1 MGWQQRQEDP
11 IFATLPSADRP
22 LPCPIQDRLLL
33 DAVSSSGSSDSGS
46 IVQLPKVA
54 SLLEMAEWV
63 EKWKVLFL
71 QNNTSPATTS
81 ATTSTTTNIVKQK

>member
-1 MGWQQRQEDP
+1 M
-11 IFATLPSADRP
+11 
-22 LPCPIQDRLLL
+22 
-33 DAVSSSGSSDSGS
+33 SSTDSGSSDSGS
-46 IVQLPKVA
+46 TVQLPKVA

-81 ATTSTTTNIVKQK
+81 TTTNIVKKK